1 MNEMTDE
8 LLEKAE
14 RNIQSAK
21 FWTAMGKTYVV
32 NSETLEQM
40 ELIIAELRRLNEMT
54 EEYGE
59 LLRTL
64 IERTYEINRLKQER
78 DELLT
83 LLEKALIGA
92 KHESCLRTSGL
103 IDDPDPTW
111 HCCDWTEL
119 VKEIEE
125 TLKKAKGA
133 AEDA

>member
-1 MNEMTDE
+1 MNGPMTDE

-14 RNIQSAK
+14 RNILSAK
-21 FWTAMGKTYVV
+21 FRVMFGGTVMVGR
-32 NSETLEQM
+32 NTLE
-40 ELIIAELRRLNEMT
+40 E
-54 EEYGE
+54 
-59 LLRTL
+59 
-64 IERTYEINRLKQER
+64 IERIIVEVRRLKQER

-83 LLEKALIGA
+83 LLEKALVGA

-125 TLKKAKGA
+125 VLKKKRKESVGN
-133 AEDA
+133 D